1 MRLSLLFIEANV
13 GADGSGMLAGTSLYS
28 IALPARLD
36 MVLVAF
42 LSKRHCLRLVIG
54 LHLAKACG
62 QQYMTKQGKVMT
74 AIIDNV
80 RPLISDARTGS
91 VLWR

>member
-36 MVLVAF
+36 IVSSFVLVAF
-42 LSKRHCLRLVIG
+42 LSRRHCLRLVIG

-62 QQYMTKQGKVMT
+62 QQYMTKQVGRSEKNLF
-74 AIIDNV
+74 AISI
-80 RPLISDARTGS
+80 
-91 VLWR
+91 